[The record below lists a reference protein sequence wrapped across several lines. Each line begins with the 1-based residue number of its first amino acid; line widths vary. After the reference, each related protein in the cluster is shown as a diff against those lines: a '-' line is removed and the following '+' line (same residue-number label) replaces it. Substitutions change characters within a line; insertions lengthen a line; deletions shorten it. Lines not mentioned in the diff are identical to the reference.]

1 MNKGLKIAIG
11 VATIGVIGTASYFIY
26 KAIKKARDAKNN
38 ENESQEP
45 PAVVVGGD
53 ENSNNPTPFKNKKQG
68 DLFRQFINRFYPSY
82 AQEID
87 LDVSG
92 DSDNTFMRKAWGK
105 YGETY
110 KKFNPNFDKA
120 KGNAIPKSL
129 LDAYALRKDKGSL
142 SNNSKGE
149 IFIQTSSLGN
159 IGNDK
164 VIAYFY
170 GSGDVSFTKAG
181 KRIGFY
187 KWWDNAKKINAS
199 KVNYTGTD
207 FYNTAYKVY
216 VALKE
221 GDEAIK
227 AVLGGRGVTP
237 TFPFNGNL
245 KSDLDAPSR
254 KGLDLDTNIID

>member
-1 MNKGLKIAIG
+1 MKKGLKIAIG
-11 VATIGVIGTASYFIY
+11 IATIGIIGTSSYLIY

-38 ENESQEP
+38 EQETQEP
-45 PAVVVGGD
+45 PAVVQGGN
-53 ENSNNPTPFKNKKQG
+53 ENSNNPTPFKNKAQG

-110 KKFNPNFDKA
+110 KKFNPNFEKV
-120 KGNAIPKSL
+120 KGNSIPKGI
-129 LDAYALRKDKGSL
+129 LDAYGLRKDKGSL

-149 IFIQTSSLGN
+149 IFIQTKSLGN

-170 GSGDVSFTKAG
+170 GSGNVSFTKGG
-181 KRIGFY
+181 KRVGFY

-221 GDEAIK
+221 SNEAVEK
-227 AVLGGRGVTP
+227 VLGGKGVLP

-245 KSDLDAPSR
+245 KSDLDAPAR